1 MPGST
6 PSMGQVTRWL
16 ISQVVIRRGAQRR
29 VSAGQSVG
37 VACRNWSIVVNG
49 SLWVLSRAVKIR
61 RTRLPSIIR
70 MPAQHELPA
79 GPRRRFVEELHD
91 HYRAARRPSLR
102 VISDRIKER
111 ADDLN
116 LAGTASRETI
126 RRMLLDTTVPANWE
140 TVNAV
145 FLILCEIANRNP
157 EDNHYEVNGFEAPP
171 THTESLELAWNQAL
185 DDQPSDRPYDDTPP
199 F

>member
-1 MPGST
+1 MK
-6 PSMGQVTRWL
+6 
-16 ISQVVIRRGAQRR
+16 
-29 VSAGQSVG
+29 VG
-37 VACRNWSIVVNG
+37 
-49 SLWVLSRAVKIR
+49 

-70 MPAQHELPA
+70 VPAKHELPA

-91 HYRAARRPSLR
+91 HYRAARRPPLR

-111 ADDLN
+111 ADDLE

-126 RRMLLDTTVPANWE
+126 RRMLLGTTVPANWE

-157 EDNHYEVNGFEAPP
+157 NGDHYGEASP
-171 THTESLELAWNQAL
+171 THAESLELAWNQVL
-185 DDQPSDRPYDDTPP
+185 DDQPSDRLYNDTPP
-199 F
+199 S